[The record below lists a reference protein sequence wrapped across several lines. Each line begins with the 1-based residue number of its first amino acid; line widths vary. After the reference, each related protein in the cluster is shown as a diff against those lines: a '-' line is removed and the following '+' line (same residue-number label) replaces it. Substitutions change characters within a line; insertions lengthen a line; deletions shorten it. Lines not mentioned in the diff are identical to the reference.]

1 MNHVRASYGVLA
13 VLLPSLALAQDADS
27 GNRTEQLRAALIK
40 MSKISAL
47 AFRSVEVQDQAIL
60 RNAGIGGGQETE
72 VSGTRANGVLTATI
86 DEDRVAFA
94 AGRMVAQG
102 DDGDWKLRHDCLADG
117 SPLPFVHDP
126 IRTFAYLAE
135 LPDAALKVTQVEPG
149 RSKDRDVLVYSVSLS
164 GATAQDVTLAGL
176 LPKASGGP
184 GRMLVM
190 GGGRRRTPPPETT
203 VDFAFYVDP
212 ATNEIERLHSKTYSK
227 SSMPGGM
234 VMRVAGPGGIEIQQ
248 GGDEEE
254 AAEDDSGPTPI
265 KKGLPQRKLGKDIS
279 LTEFDV
285 SYSKHGSAET
295 LELTARAK
303 TLLGLN

>member
-1 MNHVRASYGVLA
+1 MNHLRASYGLLA
-13 VLLPSLALAQDADS
+13 VLLPSIAFAQDADN

-40 MSKISAL
+40 MSKVNAL
-47 AFRSVEVQDQAIL
+47 AFRSIEVQDQAFL

-72 VSGTRANGVLTATI
+72 VSGTSAKGLLTATI
-86 DEDRVAFA
+86 EEDRVAFA
-94 AGRMVAQG
+94 AGRMVAQRDEG
-102 DDGDWKLRHDCLADG
+102 EWKLRHDCLADG
-117 SPLPFVHDP
+117 GPLPFVHDP
-126 IRTFAYLAE
+126 IRTFAFLAD

-149 RSKDRDVLVYSVSLS
+149 RSKDRDVLVYSVSLT

-176 LPKASGGP
+176 LPRASSP
-184 GRMLVM
+184 GRMLIM
-190 GGGRRRTPPPETT
+190 GGGRMRTPPPEVT

-212 ATNEIERLHSKTYSK
+212 ATNEIQRLHSKAYTK

-234 VMRVAGPGGIEIQQ
+234 VMRVAGPGGVEIQQ
-248 GGDEEE
+248 GGDEDE
-254 AAEDDSGPTPI
+254 ATDDKGTPPI
-265 KKGLPQRKLGKDIS
+265 KKGLPQRKLGKDLS

-285 SYSKHGSAET
+285 SYSKHGSAEN